1 MIDTVRLRSGCVGA
15 LLGATWAHAQASE
28 SAPASA
34 IGYRPETATGPEL
47 LGLVAAVTLTLA
59 IGVAAVWVLRRFMVR
74 GTPAGLPPALSLVG
88 TLGLTPRS
96 RVFLIQTQ
104 GGRRFLVAENASA
117 ISICACDET
126 ASCGAAVD
134 IVASTDAP
142 PSAAANP

>member
-1 MIDTVRLRSGCVGA
+1 MIETVRLRSGCVGA
-15 LLGATWAHAQASE
+15 LLGATWAGAQAAE

-74 GTPAGLPPALSLVG
+74 AAPAGLPPALSLVG

-104 GGRRFLVAENASA
+104 SGRRFLVAENASA

-126 ASCGAAVD
+126 DSRAAAVD
-134 IVASTDAP
+134 TATSSEAP
-142 PSAAANP
+142 PPAAARP